1 MREALRRIAARLPFG
16 LPVVV
21 NRAVHALRRLDPVAR
36 ARRAPAQARLEE
48 LRRCVARLVRI
59 DPVFVASDRREFDD
73 ASARAY
79 PHLQAL
85 AQLCADAVRV
95 HPSGT
100 FHMRRLCLCCNEVMP
115 LLVDRQY
122 GRAEADGSF
131 TPNWRERLVC
141 PGCDMNN
148 RQRLV
153 AKLVQ
158 QFAAGY
164 GHPRIY
170 LMEQVT
176 PIFAWVA
183 KLEGIEVHGSEYL
196 GHQYRGGERIQGV
209 RHEDVMNLSY
219 PDESF
224 ELIASND
231 VLEHVPDPVR
241 ALRECF
247 RVLKPGGAVIATF
260 PFHPGL
266 DTTRVRAT
274 LEGGTVQHLL
284 PAQYHGN
291 PVSSDGS
298 LVFQDL
304 GWDLLEATRRI
315 GFSPAQCECY
325 ASDEFGHLG
334 AGLLVFRL
342 CKPRGT
348 SATPAAI

>member
-1 MREALRRIAARLPFG
+1 MKEVLQRIAMRLPFG
-16 LPVVV
+16 LPGVA
-21 NRAVHALRRLDPVAR
+21 NRGAHVLRRLNPFGR
-36 ARRAPAQARLEE
+36 PRPEPAQARLEA

-59 DPVFVASDRREFDD
+59 EPVFVASDRREFTD
-73 ASARAY
+73 ASERRHS
-79 PHLQAL
+79 HLQAL
-85 AQLCADAVRV
+85 AQLCADAVQA
-95 HPSGT
+95 HPSGS

-122 GRAEADGSF
+122 GRTEADGSF

-141 PGCDMNN
+141 PGCGMNN

-158 QFAAGY
+158 QFTAGY
-164 GHPRIY
+164 EHPRIY

-176 PIFAWVA
+176 PIFGWVT
-183 KLEGIEVHGSEYL
+183 KLEGVEVHGSEYL
-196 GHQYRGGERIQGV
+196 GHEYRGGERIQGV

-219 PDESF
+219 ADESF

-274 LEGGTVQHLL
+274 LAGGTVQHLL

-304 GWDLLEATRRI
+304 GWDLLEATRQI

-325 ASDEFGHLG
+325 ASDDFGHLG

-342 CKPRGT
+342 CKPHRI
-348 SATPAAI
+348 PAPQAAA